1 MEYEQIKLKQDQVLC
16 REGDKENDLY
26 IIESGELLVCI
37 RKGSQVTPIAYLSD
51 GEYIGE
57 LSFFDDKPRGA
68 DIIALKP
75 TTLMKIPAAEV
86 RKNFPSWMGTLG
98 HVMSSKIRKLDDVI
112 RQKGIKKASAESI
125 KPLDVAQQTKYFQI
139 LSK

>member
-1 MEYEQIKLKQDQVLC
+1 MEYEKVKLKQDQVLC
-16 REGDKENDLY
+16 REGDQENDLY

-37 RKGSQVTPIAYLSD
+37 RKGSQVTPIAYLKD

-75 TTLMKIPAAEV
+75 TTLMKIPATEV

-98 HVMSSKIRKLDDVI
+98 NVMSSKIRKLDDVI
-112 RQKGIKKASAESI
+112 RQKGIKKASADSI

>member
-1 MEYEQIKLKQDQVLC
+1 MDYEQVTLAADEVLC
-16 REGDKENDLY
+16 REGDVENDLY
-26 IIESGELLVCI
+26 IIQEGELLICI
-37 RKGSQVTPIAYLSD
+37 RKGSQVTPIAYLGA

-68 DIIALKP
+68 DIVALKN
-75 TTLMKIPAAEV
+75 TTLLKIPAAEV

-98 HVMSSKIRKLDDVI
+98 LVMASKIRKLDDVI
-112 RQKGIKKASAESI
+112 RQKGIKKSSADSL